1 MCPYFN
7 LLILATGGCSTVQRG
22 RQVVG
27 GLGRHLHLRLLAG
40 WPRQVQPVVERR
52 CEAGQAVG
60 GGDATRRLRPQHSGR
75 GYHGKGMCCL
85 DSLCVCVSL

>member
-27 GLGRHLHLRLLAG
+27 GLGRPLHLRLLAG
-40 WPRQVQPVVERR
+40 WPRQVQPVVERW
-52 CEAGQAVG
+52 CEAGQEVG

-75 GYHGKGMCCL
+75 GHHGKGMCVFGL
-85 DSLCVCVSL
+85 VCVCA